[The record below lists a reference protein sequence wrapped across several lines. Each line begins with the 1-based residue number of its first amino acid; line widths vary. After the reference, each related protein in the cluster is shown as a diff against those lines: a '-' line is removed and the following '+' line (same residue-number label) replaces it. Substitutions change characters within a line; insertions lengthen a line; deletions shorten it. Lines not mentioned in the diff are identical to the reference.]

1 MPFNPNDEL
10 EMRFAVSEWNQII
23 AQLQEGPYK
32 TVAPLINKINLQA
45 AQHEQQSAAAQPEVA
60 GDITYTNGEIQ
71 PPPPELTP
79 PGRGKGAIKGGNA

>member
-1 MPFNPNDEL
+1 MPFNPTDEL

-45 AQHEQQSAAAQPEVA
+45 AKHEREAQTASAVGEPQTA
-60 GDITYTNGEIQ
+60 GDITYTNGELLQAQ
-71 PPPPELTP
+71 PDLQQ
-79 PGRGKGAIKGGNA
+79 GQ